1 MLSKH
6 LTHLPTCCLFV
17 REVTSPLHPWEP
29 CKGEAHPMPPTM
41 PSICSSWAEEVP
53 ILEEGKDWEDLPTD
67 YFIFFLIES
76 VIKEVVRGG
85 EETLKSQNSY

>member
-17 REVTSPLHPWEP
+17 REVTSPLHLWEP
-29 CKGEAHPMPPTM
+29 CRGRAHPMPPTM

-53 ILEEGKDWEDLPTD
+53 ILEKGKDWEDLPTD
-67 YFIFFLIES
+67 YFIFFF
-76 VIKEVVRGG
+76 
-85 EETLKSQNSY
+85 N

>member
-1 MLSKH
+1 
-6 LTHLPTCCLFV
+6 
-17 REVTSPLHPWEP
+17 
-29 CKGEAHPMPPTM
+29 MPPTM
-41 PSICSSWAEEVP
+41 PSICPSWAEEEP

-67 YFIFFLIES
+67 YFFFLIEF

>member
-6 LTHLPTCCLFV
+6 LTHLAYLLSVCERSDLTRASHHAKHLPKLGGRGAYPGRREGLGRFANRLLF
-17 REVTSPLHPWEP
+17 
-29 CKGEAHPMPPTM
+29 
-41 PSICSSWAEEVP
+41 
-53 ILEEGKDWEDLPTD
+53 
-67 YFIFFLIES
+67 FFLIEF